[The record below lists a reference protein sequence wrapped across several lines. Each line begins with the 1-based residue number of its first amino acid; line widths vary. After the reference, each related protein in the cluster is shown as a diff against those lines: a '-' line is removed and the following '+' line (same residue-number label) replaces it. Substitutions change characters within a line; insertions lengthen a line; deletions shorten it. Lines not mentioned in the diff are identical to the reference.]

1 MSLSPSLHLL
11 IYFPRHVSVSLT
23 LSSSPPRGYSI
34 LQRHFHLSH
43 TFGYTVL
50 LYMLYAYNFESYT
63 FGYNVLHYMLYTT
76 STTNNFES
84 YTFGC
89 NVLHYMLY
97 TAPHQYT
104 SHHVS
109 LLGCLRHNGTYYS
122 LRNRQTTSNPILSDI
137 PFSSTCYTQT
147 TSNPILSDITFY
159 TICYTLHHTS
169 TYHMS
174 FLGYLRHTAHTIVY
188 EHECTIS
195 GE

>member
-1 MSLSPSLHLL
+1 MSAPRWHLL
-11 IYFPRHVSVSLT
+11 
-23 LSSSPPRGYSI
+23 YSMKTTNN
-34 LQRHFHLSH
+34 FESYA
-43 TFGYTVL
+43 FEYTVF

-63 FGYNVLHYMLYTT
+63 FGCNFLRYMLYT
-76 STTNNFES
+76 
-84 YTFGC
+84 
-89 NVLHYMLY
+89 V
-97 TAPHQYT
+97 PHQYT

-122 LRNRQTTSNPILSDI
+122 LRNRQKTSNPILSDI

-188 EHECTIS
+188 EQECTIS